1 MDQTHE
7 KAGNNKAHPESSP
20 SGAQPMLLSGL
31 SLRAKGVWVLALF
44 LSYTL
49 AAGFIMGVERNTLYS
64 DVQQLEAVYEE
75 EGNQFGLNM
84 LVTRAILVVNDNYYS
99 ADLETAAGMEI
110 AARSMTVQL
119 EAVLASMGKIVVAH
133 PDMLDNIV
141 GLQLNLG
148 ELNKPVQPL
157 SREVIGDVRSSLHKL
172 VFDLDQVTKQIRSR
186 KQALLEKYR
195 VTFDRLSLAWSFTA
209 AIGIIFLASLVMF
222 FVTRLAWDIRRIQ
235 DRALAIVEGYRGK
248 PLTVNRHDELG
259 SLIEAVNKMQFE
271 LRHHEM
277 HLEVVR
283 QQQFHKEKMA
293 AVGSLAAVVAHE
305 INNPLSAIMGAAQSM
320 LDQCAAYGC
329 NDRRGGIRYPDMILE
344 QAKRVM
350 NITRSISEFSVPQSA
365 EPELLDLN
373 NLIRGTAKFISF
385 DRRFSVIDLA
395 LNLDPQLPAVHAVG
409 DHLTQVI
416 MNLMVNAAD
425 ATEGRDDPKPRI
437 VVATNHEDGQAIMT
451 VTDNGTGMS
460 KETLE
465 HVFEEYFTTK
475 PPGKGT
481 GIGLAISKS
490 LIESDGGAISI
501 DSKLGV
507 GTTVAIRFPV
517 PSELHN
523 QEM

>member
-1 MDQTHE
+1 MNQTQDPVSI
-7 KAGNNKAHPESSP
+7 KTHPELLSP
-20 SGAQPMLLSGL
+20 STRPMLLSGL
-31 SLRAKGVWVLALF
+31 SLRTKGVWVLILF
-44 LSYTL
+44 LAYTL

-64 DVQQLEAVYEE
+64 DVQQLEAVHEE
-75 EGNQFGLNM
+75 EGRQFGLNM

-110 AARSMTVQL
+110 AARSITVQI

-141 GLQLNLG
+141 ALQLNLG
-148 ELNKPVQPL
+148 DLTKPTKPLN
-157 SREVIGDVRSSLHKL
+157 REVIGDVRGSLHKL
-172 VFDLDQVTKQIRSR
+172 VFDLDQVTKKIRSH
-186 KQALLEKYR
+186 KQVLLEKYR
-195 VTFDRLSLAWSFTA
+195 ATFDRISLVWSFTA

-222 FVTRLAWDIRRIQ
+222 FVTRLAWDIRRVQ

-248 PLTVNRHDELG
+248 PLAVTRHDELG
-259 SLIEAVNKMQFE
+259 SLMEAVNKMQFE
-271 LRHHEM
+271 LRQHEM
-277 HLEVVR
+277 QLELVR

-320 LDQCAAYGC
+320 LDQCAAFGC
-329 NDRRGGIRYPDMILE
+329 NDRRGVRYPDMILE
-344 QAKRVM
+344 QATRVM

-373 NLIRGTAKFISF
+373 NLIRSTVRFISF
-385 DRRFSVIDLA
+385 DRRFSVIDLV
-395 LNLDPQLPAVHAVG
+395 LNLDHQLPAVRAVG

-416 MNLMVNAAD
+416 MNLLVNAAD
-425 ATEGRDDPKPRI
+425 ATEGRVDPKPRI
-437 VVATNHEDGQAIMT
+437 VVATCRESEKAMMT
-451 VTDNGTGMS
+451 VKDNGMGMN

-465 HVFEEYFTTK
+465 HVFEEFFTTK

-501 DSKLGV
+501 ESELGV
-507 GTTVAIRFPV
+507 GTTVTIRLPV
-517 PSELHN
+517 PADTRS
-523 QEM
+523 QEI